1 MIKKKDRVNIEL
13 NTNKKYLIVLLTL
26 LAISNVF
33 IFVKMNG
40 VETQFEKLQAQID
53 SNFKEGLRLLSRS
66 LKNNTDWETKFDLAL
81 SHSSKIQVLSDN
93 TSYTLGNTEESRT
106 VLSYSYMLENYFQDP
121 QNATID
127 DNLQEFE
134 EFIRC
139 IEVLSSN
146 PSDLE
151 HGKKLISL
159 LS

>member
-1 MIKKKDRVNIEL
+1 MNIEL
-13 NTNKKYLIVLLTL
+13 NTNKKFLIVLLAL
-26 LAISNVF
+26 LTFSNGF
-33 IFVKMNG
+33 IFFKMNG
-40 VETQFEKLQAQID
+40 IERRLENIQTQID

-66 LKNNTDWETKFDLAL
+66 LKKDTDWETKFDLAL
-81 SHSSKIQVLSDN
+81 SHASKVQVLSDN

-106 VLSYSYMLENYFQDP
+106 VLSYSYMLENYFQDS

-127 DNLQEFE
+127 DNAQELE
-134 EFIRC
+134 EFIKC